1 MNGIKNE
8 NLWLITGSLVFLA
21 FVALGFVLYFTKVF
35 LVPFVL
41 AVFIVFLVSPLLDV
55 LVLKLKFPR
64 PLAVVVSLLLVLVVI
79 VFALGLLTSAVTSI
93 INTANQYSDNFVA
106 TSDKAVAWLKAHE
119 IDVDISATVS
129 ELKGKIP
136 VFLQNTFGPLVSA
149 TSWLSL
155 TTIFVIF
162 LLAGR
167 NPGTARHGVLGEID
181 GQVRYY
187 IYLKVISS
195 VLTGVIIWGILAG
208 LGLQLAGVF
217 ALLAFLLNFIPA
229 IGSLLSTLLPLPM
242 AVAQFDSPT
251 AITLTVLLP
260 GVVQVFFGNFL
271 EPKFQGQAMKLHP
284 VTIMLALSF
293 WGLLWGIAGMLL
305 AVPVTAMTRIV
316 FMQFDML
323 KPLGELMAGNISQL
337 NGMPVPAVVSE
348 KPVPAKKVK
357 AKRR

>member
-1 MNGIKNE
+1 MVNTKND

-41 AVFIVFLVSPLLDV
+41 AVFIVFLVSPLLDS
-55 LVLKLKFPR
+55 LVLKWKFPR
-64 PLAVVVSLLLVLVVI
+64 PIAVAISLLLVLVVI
-79 VFALGLLTSAVTSI
+79 VFALGLLTTAVSSI
-93 INTANQYSDNFVA
+93 VNTANQYSDNFDA
-106 TSDKAVAWLKAHE
+106 TSARMIEWLRVKGIN
-119 IDVDISATVS
+119 IDLSTYTS
-129 ELKGKIP
+129 ELKQQIP
-136 VFLQNTFGPLVSA
+136 VFLKSTFGPLMSA

-167 NPGTARHGVLGEID
+167 NPGAVRQGVLGEID

-195 VLTGVIIWGILAG
+195 LITGLLIWAILSV

-229 IGSLLSTLLPLPM
+229 VGSLISTMLPLPV
-242 AVAQFDSPT
+242 AVAQFDSSA
-251 AITLTVLLP
+251 AIALAVILP
-260 GVVQVFFGNFL
+260 GAVQVLIGNFL

-284 VTIMLALSF
+284 VTIVLALSF
-293 WGLLWGIAGMLL
+293 WGMLWGVPGMLL

-316 FMQFDML
+316 FMQVDILM
-323 KPLGELMAGNISQL
+323 PLGELMAGNISQL
-337 NGMPVPAVVSE
+337 NGSVAAPVSSPKVSGE
-348 KPVPAKKVK
+348 TK
-357 AKRR
+357 